1 MTGVIKD
8 YKMPLVYNNRWVQQA
23 WLKKAVDLF
32 DVLFDND
39 IVLGFDC
46 NAI

>member
-8 YKMPLVYNNRWVQQA
+8 YKMPLVYNNRWAHQA
-23 WLKKAVDLF
+23 RLKKAVDLF

-39 IVLGFDC
+39 SVSGFDR